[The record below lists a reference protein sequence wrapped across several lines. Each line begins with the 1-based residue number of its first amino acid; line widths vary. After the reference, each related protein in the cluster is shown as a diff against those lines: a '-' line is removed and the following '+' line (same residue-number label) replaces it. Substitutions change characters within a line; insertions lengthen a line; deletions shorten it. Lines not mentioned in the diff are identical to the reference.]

1 MVRQLRLVVIVEGVE
16 NRESQKIS
24 VGRWWNRMSHFWLG
38 VPTTLIDEKTACV
51 AIKESAPKSLVMVLV
66 ATDGIGRGRRTT
78 FR

>member
-1 MVRQLRLVVIVEGVE
+1 MVRQLRVVVIVEGVE

-24 VGRWWNRMSHFWLG
+24 VGRWWNRMSLG